1 MKQGDGSIV
10 PKIEQG
16 GQVKK
21 FIYVLGVSL
30 SFHKWDDGTV
40 PLFQREDKV
49 RRKARKLDEIL
60 EIPVVLSTN
69 NPKITIVGFER
80 VLIENY
86 RGILEYQDYFVR
98 LNTYIGIININGFN
112 LNLEEMTTDDLL
124 VTGKI
129 DSIDFESTTEE
140 EVEEE
145 K

>member
-1 MKQGDGSIV
+1 MNSRNRKER
-10 PKIEQG
+10 KM
-16 GQVKK
+16 
-21 FIYVLGVSL
+21 
-30 SFHKWDDGTV
+30 
-40 PLFQREDKV
+40 

-60 EIPVVLSTN
+60 EIPVELSTD

-86 RGILEYQDYFVR
+86 RGILEYQEYFVR

-112 LNLEEMTTDDLL
+112 LQLEEMTTDDLL

-129 DSIDFESTTEE
+129 DSIDFESTTEDE
-140 EVEEE
+140 GEE

>member
-1 MKQGDGSIV
+1 MRK
-10 PKIEQG
+10 
-16 GQVKK
+16 
-21 FIYVLGVSL
+21 
-30 SFHKWDDGTV
+30 
-40 PLFQREDKV
+40 
-49 RRKARKLDEIL
+49 KARKLDEIL
-60 EIPVVLSTN
+60 EIPVQLSTN